1 VSSFKMN
8 NVSQEAFFT
17 PISGYQEY
25 SYAQINLTNKGT
37 NFNLSSDAGFVATAY
52 GFGNAESYAYS
63 AGTSLASNKMV
74 YPVSVNTNA
83 RLRDVCLDNTVDFE
97 LLLPYR
103 SNKLIWKLDEEAEVV
118 FENPDYE

>member
-1 VSSFKMN
+1 
-8 NVSQEAFFT
+8 
-17 PISGYQEY
+17 
-25 SYAQINLTNKGT
+25 
-37 NFNLSSDAGFVATAY
+37 FVATAY

-118 FENPDYE
+118 FENPDYEQITGLNGNLYLYKFLANKTFTQGGNISLTVRS